1 MLIWRYFSMNYY
13 GIRILLIFPLPD
25 WNLEPSENPLVDAVS
40 HMNGWLLAVYDLL
53 DPSRLKPTLWDGNR
67 TVDYAIT
74 NRYRSEYAFSCYNA
88 DSHGVLR
95 KVNS

>member
-1 MLIWRYFSMNYY
+1 MNYY
-13 GIRILLIFPLPD
+13 GIKILLIFPLPD
-25 WNLEPSENPLVDAVS
+25 WNLEPSENPLVYAVS